1 METSSCLATAKL
13 PGRGVGAALTLSRA
27 VPLLLLKDGEG
38 ECLFSAVVMERNGL
52 PAPWGSW
59 DHSFAVRVE
68 VVLRGTGSTGDGGG
82 IKQTCQK
89 CALAALTTALQTSFL
104 AALYL
109 RPTEEPLPDAARVAA
124 VCSLG
129 RGCV

>member
-1 METSSCLATAKL
+1 MPFFSS
-13 PGRGVGAALTLSRA
+13 S
-27 VPLLLLKDGEG
+27 DGKEWPSCSLG
-38 ECLFSAVVMERNGL
+38 ER
-52 PAPWGSW
+52 

-82 IKQTCQK
+82 MKQTCQK

-109 RPTEEPLPDAARVAA
+109 RPTEEPLPDAVRVAA

>member
-52 PAPWGSW
+52 PTPWGSQ
-59 DHSFAVRVE
+59 DHGFAVRVE
-68 VVLRGTGSTGDGGG
+68 VMLRGMESTGDAGGM
-82 IKQTCQK
+82 KQTCQK
-89 CALAALTTALQTSFL
+89 RALAALTTALQMSFL

-109 RPTEEPLPDAARVAA
+109 QPKEEPLT
-124 VCSLG
+124 
-129 RGCV
+129 